1 LVETLDLALQLAAL
15 PLNNILSQSTKQKNH
30 MNRIVE
36 KLYEDKCVLATWWV
50 GKSESYR
57 DAAKLAKSSGH
68 DDLSKFLRNRMRFWS
83 LSAAYELKKIK

>member
-1 LVETLDLALQLAAL
+1 
-15 PLNNILSQSTKQKNH
+15 

-36 KLYEDKCVLATWWV
+36 KMYGDKCVLASWWV

-57 DAAKLAKSSGH
+57 DAAKLAKAHGH
-68 DDLSKFLRNRMRFWS
+68 DALSKFLLNRMRFWS